1 MSEKV
6 KNAEE
11 ILEQETP
18 TTEDVPAED
27 VPAEEESPVEVKVTT
42 EQAPEPTTAPEE
54 AVKPEP
60 RSVPTRDDL
69 TMAALAHASILIT
82 FIIGVGSGGL
92 GAILG
97 VLIPLAIW
105 YGYRDKSEYTA
116 NQALQATVYQVASV
130 LSVLALAVI
139 GAILVVVG
147 WTVSGA
153 LAAVLIGLCLMP
165 FALLVTLLLVVAV
178 VVLPIAQVVY
188 GLYAAY
194 ETYAGRDFRYKWVAD
209 WIDQQEWK

>member
-6 KNAEE
+6 RNPEE
-11 ILEQETP
+11 TLEKETP
-18 TTEDVPAED
+18 TVEEEALGEVEGASEKVAE
-27 VPAEEESPVEVKVTT
+27 PAEEPV
-42 EQAPEPTTAPEE
+42 AEPKE
-54 AVKPEP
+54 ATKPEP
-60 RSVPTRDDL
+60 RTVPTRDDL

-105 YGYRDKSEYTA
+105 YSYRDKSVYTA
-116 NQALQATVYQVASV
+116 NQALHATVYQVAC
-130 LSVLALAVI
+130 VLAVLVLAVV
-139 GAILVVVG
+139 GSILVVVG

-153 LAAVLIGLCLMP
+153 LAAVIVGLCLMP
-165 FALLVTLLLVVAV
+165 FALLVTLLLIAAV
-178 VVLPIAQVVY
+178 LVLPIVQLVY

-194 ETYAGRDFRYKWVAD
+194 ETYQGRDFRYKWVAD
-209 WIDQQEWK
+209 WVDQQGWQ